1 MQLTASKTKGV
12 MMMTIGEYLKK
23 YRAEHGLSQRQ
34 FAALCGVSNGYISM
48 LETGVNTSTG
58 QPIIP
63 TLQTMRKI
71 SGAMGLTIHQV
82 LSEVDDVVLDIGADE
97 EKQPPAAGELSED
110 EVILLQAYRA
120 LPEHEKQNV
129 LSLLRLAAGQ
139 AQGDQGGPG

>member
-1 MQLTASKTKGV
+1 
-12 MMMTIGEYLKK
+12 MTLGEYLKQ
-23 YRAEHGLSQRQ
+23 YRDAHDLSQRQ

-48 LETGVNTSTG
+48 LEKGENPKTGE
-58 QPIIP
+58 PITP
-63 TLQTMRKI
+63 TMQSVVSIARGMGMTMQE
-71 SGAMGLTIHQV
+71 L
-82 LSEVDDVVLDIGADE
+82 LSVVDDLYLDLTE
-97 EKQPPAAGELSED
+97 NEKQPPAGELSED